1 MIIFL
6 TFFFYFY
13 LYFYLHFFLFYK
25 AATFN
30 GLSEK
35 VKIND
40 NSIVFSLISANASP
54 TSRYTENFN
63 FFDVNSNY
71 KNKNDNNDNKNNN
84 NEKFI
89 INKIKIFKK
98 NDNKNVKE
106 NEKLDEINQNLTK
119 MCEIVKIAVTDF
131 NRLETENI

>member
-1 MIIFL
+1 MISKWIDSYDDYFSYIF
-6 TFFFYFY
+6 TSIFYQ
-13 LYFYLHFFLFYK
+13 

-40 NSIVFSLISANASP
+40 NSIVFSLIPANASP

-71 KNKNDNNDNKNNN
+71 KNKNDNNNVNNNN
-84 NEKFI
+84 NEMFVL
-89 INKIKIFKK
+89 NKIKIFKK

-131 NRLETENI
+131 NRLEAENI

>member
-1 MIIFL
+1 M
-6 TFFFYFY
+6 
-13 LYFYLHFFLFYK
+13 
-25 AATFN
+25 
-30 GLSEK
+30 SEK

-71 KNKNDNNDNKNNN
+71 KNKNDNNDNNNDNSNN

-131 NRLETENI
+131 NRLEKKIFNPKLLKHSW

>member
-1 MIIFL
+1 MILFL
-6 TFFFYFY
+6 TFFFY
-13 LYFYLHFFLFYK
+13 LYLHFSSIFTYIFLLYFFLFYQ

-54 TSRYTENFN
+54 TSRYTEIFN

-84 NEKFI
+84 NELFI

-98 NDNKNVKE
+98 NDNKNRR
-106 NEKLDEINQNLTK
+106 K
-119 MCEIVKIAVTDF
+119 M
-131 NRLETENI
+131 